1 MQTTDQQVRDA
12 ATGLAKDL
20 AAFCEELLGPDF
32 IGFYLIGSLA
42 HGGFNRRYS
51 DIGVALV
58 SEHGID
64 DAQRQAFDAEVRR
77 LSPALAYRVSL
88 FWSDRKFTMGRFP
101 PLDRLDYIDRAVPLA
116 EREKIAI
123 DRPGLDEIRLYLRG
137 APFEQWATRG
147 TNFAAQSA
155 LDPDDRKT
163 YLKTHLYPA
172 RFAYSW
178 HTGQIG
184 SNDDAIAYLEDHPP
198 AGLNL
203 ALLGR
208 ALQCRHDA
216 ADPDPLFADRLA
228 LPDQYTACGQLMTG

>member
-1 MQTTDQQVRDA
+1 MQATDRQIRDA
-12 ATGLAKDL
+12 ATDLAKDL
-20 AAFCEELLGPDF
+20 AKFCEKLLGPDF

-51 DIGVALV
+51 DIDVALI
-58 SEHGID
+58 SENGID
-64 DAQRQAFDAEVRR
+64 DTERDAFDRQAKR
-77 LSPALAYRVSL
+77 LSPDLAYRVSL
-88 FWSDRKFTMGRFP
+88 FWSDRKFSMGRFP
-101 PLDRLDYIDRAVPLA
+101 PLDRLDYIDRAVALA

-147 TNFAAQSA
+147 TNFATQSA

-178 HTGQIG
+178 LTGEIA
-184 SNDDAIAYLEDHPP
+184 SNDDAIAYLRDHPP
-198 AGLNL
+198 ADLDL
-203 ALLGR
+203 ALLSR

-216 ADPDPLFADRLA
+216 ADPDKLFADRHS
-228 LPDQYTACGQLMTG
+228 LPKQYAACGQLMTG